1 MSKKKSMRYGSH
13 QYYVEKKKALIKEEA
28 KLSYRDKVKVYLS
41 FTLEE
46 LEAMDHPLYEIIKKE
61 YPKFPKNA
69 TLDEARMTKMFEKI
83 IKEGSNKTLELS
95 YKLDGSMSDLTNEPD
110 FDEIDIA
117 TEGIK

>member
-13 QYYVEKKKALIKEEA
+13 QYYVEKKKALIKQEA
-28 KLSYRDKVKVYLS
+28 
-41 FTLEE
+41 
-46 LEAMDHPLYEIIKKE
+46 
-61 YPKFPKNA
+61 
-69 TLDEARMTKMFEKI
+69 
-83 IKEGSNKTLELS
+83 ELS